1 MLTFRRPASDA
12 GPAETRDRKYRGAMA
27 ADAILPLNVVVAL
40 GVVDQFFPEVTQT
53 ASTGANSTAV
63 GNPTATRSVI
73 YANGDSSKK
82 VTVTV
87 DEYASVGDASSAFQL
102 ALQASEAVPGFSPVA
117 VPSLGQ
123 QSFAGTVTQ
132 GGETHIGLGLL
143 DGALVIGV
151 TLAGYDASSG
161 NVTSLVS
168 VARSEDVTAKTA
180 LGIPLC
186 FAAGTRIATPRGHR
200 PVEQLRVGDTV
211 MTVSGARQRIQWIG
225 RRRVD
230 CRRHAKAD
238 RVMPIRIAPHA
249 FGDGRPCRTLWLSP
263 DHSVFVEAV
272 LIPIRFLVNDDTIA
286 QIEVDAITYYHIELP
301 KHDVVLAEG
310 LPVETY
316 LETGGRDAF
325 DNGGGATQLHPD
337 FAPSEVRVAMM
348 WDSFGFA
355 PLIGDSARLELVR
368 TRLRLQGELLRAAQP
383 PAARRV

>member
-1 MLTFRRPASDA
+1 
-12 GPAETRDRKYRGAMA
+12 MA

-40 GVVDQFFPEVTQT
+40 GVVNQFFPEVTRT

-73 YANGDSSKK
+73 YANGDNSMK

-87 DEYASVGDASSAFQL
+87 DEYGSVGDASSAFQQ
-102 ALQASEAVPGFSPVA
+102 ALEASEAVPGFNPIS
-117 VPSLGQ
+117 VPNLGQ

-132 GGETHIGLGLL
+132 GGETHVGLGLL

-151 TLAGYDASSG
+151 TLAGYDANSG
-161 NVTSLVS
+161 NLMGLVS
-168 VARSEDVTAKTA
+168 VARTEDTTAKTA

-186 FAAGTRIATPRGHR
+186 FAAGTRIATPHGHCL
-200 PVEQLRVGDTV
+200 VEQLRIGDTV
-211 MTVSGARQRIQWIG
+211 MTVSGARQQVQWIG

-238 RVMPIRIAPHA
+238 RVMPIRVAPHA
-249 FGDGRPCRTLWLSP
+249 FGDGRPGRTLWLSP
-263 DHSVFVEAV
+263 DHSVFVEGV
-272 LIPIRFLVNDDTIA
+272 LIPVRFLINDDTIA
-286 QIEVDAITYYHIELP
+286 QIEVNAITYYHIELP

-337 FAPSEVRVAMM
+337 FAPAEVRVAMM
-348 WDSFGFA
+348 WDGFAFA

-368 TRLRLQGELLRAAQP
+368 AKLRLQCELLRDSLP
-383 PAARRV
+383 PVAREV